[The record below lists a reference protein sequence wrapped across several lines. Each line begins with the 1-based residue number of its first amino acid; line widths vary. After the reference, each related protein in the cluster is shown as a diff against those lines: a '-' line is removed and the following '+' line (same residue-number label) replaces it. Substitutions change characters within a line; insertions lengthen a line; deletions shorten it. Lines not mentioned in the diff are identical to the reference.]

1 MQILMHEVGLCD
13 TVDPL
18 AGSYFVE
25 TMTNRMEAHVT
36 GLMERLEAEGGIV
49 RGIAEGRVQAEVNR
63 QAYEREQKLR
73 AGEIRKVGR
82 NPVEGLVGIRNMAIS
97 VLPLFSMCDRRDIG
111 GIVESSNTGSPT
123 MFLYDRFDGGLG
135 FAETG
140 YHRIEDLLRG
150 CLELVRECDC
160 EDGCP
165 SCVGLPILRPPI
177 QQDPDAGGS
186 WPIPDKESARLLL
199 EALLSAE

>member
-1 MQILMHEVGLCD
+1 
-13 TVDPL
+13 
-18 AGSYFVE
+18 
-25 TMTNRMEAHVT
+25 
-36 GLMERLEAEGGIV
+36 
-49 RGIAEGRVQAEVNR
+49 
-63 QAYEREQKLR
+63 
-73 AGEIRKVGR
+73 
-82 NPVEGLVGIRNMAIS
+82 
-97 VLPLFSMCDRRDIG
+97 
-111 GIVESSNTGSPT
+111 
-123 MFLYDRFDGGLG
+123 MFIYDRFEGGLG

-177 QQDPDAGGS
+177 QQDPDAGGG

-199 EALLSAE
+199 EAMLSAG

>member
-1 MQILMHEVGLCD
+1 MA
-13 TVDPL
+13 TVHFGELDVTWTTT
-18 AGSYFVE
+18 AFKKVRYY
-25 TMTNRMEAHVT
+25 TMENLGQKALDLPSQTLSTT
-36 GLMERLEAEGGIV
+36 GTWIVPEAELLSDVARMG
-49 RGIAEGRVQAEVNR
+49 
-63 QAYEREQKLR
+63 LR
-73 AGEIRKVGR
+73 A
-82 NPVEGLVGIRNMAIS
+82 VEGLVGIRNMAIS

-123 MFLYDRFDGGLG
+123 MFLYDRFEGGLG

-140 YHRIEDLLRG
+140 YHRIEELLRG